1 MKVFSPDKCF
11 VFGRCWLF
19 QAMIMLLWQ
28 TPQSFYRMTLQKIWE
43 KTMLKACTES
53 LINLM
58 TGGLNTGLFEAHTD
72 THAHTHTHTHA
83 RRWTLCGSLAHTQCR
98 QRLRR
103 LKWCI
108 RALDA
113 EHCIINSPHSICYH
127 CASSN
132 ISSVWDLPT
141 PPHPSLLLKKLLGF
155 QPRNINRRWQ
165 PWAFFLSLSLLHRLH
180 IH

>member
-1 MKVFSPDKCF
+1 MPTHTHTHTHPHRTEPKEPYWISLCVMLGWLFVIPWAQENDLRLMKVFSPDKCF

-72 THAHTHTHTHA
+72 THAHTHTHTHT
-83 RRWTLCGSLAHTQCR
+83 RTQVNSLWVSSTHTVQ
-98 QRLRR
+98 
-103 LKWCI
+103 
-108 RALDA
+108 A
-113 EHCIINSPHSICYH
+113 EVEK
-127 CASSN
+127 A
-132 ISSVWDLPT
+132 
-141 PPHPSLLLKKLLGF
+141 
-155 QPRNINRRWQ
+155 
-165 PWAFFLSLSLLHRLH
+165 
-180 IH
+180 